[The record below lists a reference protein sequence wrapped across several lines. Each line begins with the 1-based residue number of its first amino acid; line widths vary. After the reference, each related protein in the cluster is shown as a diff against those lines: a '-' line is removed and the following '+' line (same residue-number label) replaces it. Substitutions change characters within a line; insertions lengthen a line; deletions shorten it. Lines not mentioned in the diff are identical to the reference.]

1 MALSYPKRDRNAKN
15 ANDVRGPCLGSII
28 GAWIQGLLGCSHHL
42 ESSWVAV
49 HTCTSEVA
57 HPILIQ

>member
-15 ANDVRGPCLGSII
+15 ASDVRGPCLGSVI
-28 GAWIQGLLGCSHHL
+28 GAWVQGLLGCSHHL

-49 HTCTSEVA
+49 HTYTSEVA